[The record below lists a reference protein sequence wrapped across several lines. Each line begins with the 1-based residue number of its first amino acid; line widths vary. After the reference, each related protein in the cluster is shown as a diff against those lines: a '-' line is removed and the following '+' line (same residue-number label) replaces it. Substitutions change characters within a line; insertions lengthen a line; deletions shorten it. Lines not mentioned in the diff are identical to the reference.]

1 MVQQMKTAR
10 LVILGSAAL
19 AGVGAFFMLL
29 GGSKPPAPIRISVP
43 AAPPPMDRVLVA
55 EQDIPFGNMI
65 QQGDLRWQNWPKNGA
80 PPDSILEAQDPN
92 AVTEF
97 NGWLARGHLGA
108 GEPVYRDHLIAPGK
122 AGFMAAL
129 LPSGMRA
136 VAIGI
141 EPQGGT
147 TAGNFILPGDHVDV
161 IHTFKDD
168 DVARANGGD
177 GMVSETILHNVRV
190 LAIGQ
195 SIQKPGKEP
204 VIGGSNATLELTPRQ
219 VEQIILAQRVG
230 QLSLSLRS
238 MSDSNA
244 TASGDAPD
252 KDTNFTIV
260 RYGIPVPG
268 RVR

>member
-1 MVQQMKTAR
+1 MKPAR
-10 LVILGSAAL
+10 LFILGSAAL
-19 AGVGAFFMLL
+19 AGAGAFFMFL
-29 GGSKPPAPIRISVP
+29 GGPKAPAPIRIAIP
-43 AAPPPMDRVLVA
+43 APPPPMDQVLVA
-55 EQDIPFGNMI
+55 AQDVPFGDMV
-65 QQGDLRWQNWPKNGA
+65 QQGDLRWQSWPKNGA
-80 PPDSILEAQDPN
+80 PPGAILETEDPR
-92 AVTEF
+92 AASEF
-97 NGWLARGHLGA
+97 NGWLVRSHLSE
-108 GEPVYRDHLIAPGK
+108 GEPVSRDRLIEPGK

-136 VAIGI
+136 VAISI

-168 DVARANGGD
+168 DVARASGGD
-177 GMVSETILHNVRV
+177 GMVSETILRNVRV
-190 LAIGQ
+190 LAIGT

-204 VIGGSNATLELTPRQ
+204 VIGGSNATLELTPGQ

-252 KDTNFTIV
+252 KDVNFTIV
-260 RYGIPVPG
+260 RYGVPVPAST
-268 RVR
+268 R

>member
-1 MVQQMKTAR
+1 MIM
-10 LVILGSAAL
+10 
-19 AGVGAFFMLL
+19 
-29 GGSKPPAPIRISVP
+29 GGSKPPAPIRIAVP
-43 AAPPPMDRVLVA
+43 APPPPMDEVLVA
-55 EQDIPFGNMI
+55 GQDIPFGNMI
-65 QQGDLRWQNWPKNGA
+65 QQGDLRWQSWPRNGA
-80 PPDSILEAQDPN
+80 PPDAILEAQEPN
-92 AVTEF
+92 AAREF
-97 NGWLARGHLGA
+97 DGWLVRSRLNE
-108 GEPVYRDHLIAPGK
+108 GEPVYRDRLIAPGK

-129 LPSGMRA
+129 LPAGMRA
-136 VAIGI
+136 VAIAI

-168 DVARANGGD
+168 DAARADGDD
-177 GMVSETILHNVRV
+177 GMVSETILRNVRV

-195 SIQKPGKEP
+195 NIQKVGREP
-204 VIGGSNATLELTPRQ
+204 VIGGSNATLELTPKQ

-244 TASGDAPD
+244 TASDAPD

-260 RYGIPVPG
+260 RFGIPVPG
-268 RVR
+268 RTR

>member
-1 MVQQMKTAR
+1 MKTAR
-10 LVILGSAAL
+10 LVILGSAAI
-19 AGVGAFFMLL
+19 AGVGAFFMIVS
-29 GGSKPPAPIRISVP
+29 GGKPPATIRIAIP
-43 AAPPPMDRVLVA
+43 AAPTPMDEVLVA
-55 EQDIPFGNMI
+55 GKDIPFGDMI
-65 QQGDLRWQNWPKNGA
+65 QPGDFRWQSWPKNGA
-80 PPDSILEAQDPN
+80 PPDVIIESSEPN
-92 AVTEF
+92 GATEF
-97 NGWLARGHLGA
+97 TGWLVRSHVSE
-108 GEPVYRDHLIAPGK
+108 GEPIYRDRLIQPGK

-136 VAIGI
+136 VAIAI

-161 IHTFKDD
+161 IHTFRDD

-177 GMVSETILHNVRV
+177 GMVIETILRNVRV

-204 VIGGSNATLELTPRQ
+204 VIGGSNATLELTPKQ

-238 MSDSNA
+238 MADSNA
-244 TASGDAPD
+244 TASGGDAHD

>member
-1 MVQQMKTAR
+1 MKTAR

-19 AGVGAFFMLL
+19 AGVGAFFMIL
-29 GGSKPPAPIRISVP
+29 GGSRQPAPIRIAVP
-43 AAPPPMDRVLVA
+43 AAAPQMDQVLVA
-55 EQDIPFGNMI
+55 SKDIPFGDMI
-65 QQGDLRWQNWPKNGA
+65 QEGDLRWQSWPKNGA
-80 PPDSILEAQDPN
+80 PPDVILEAQEPQGDR
-92 AVTEF
+92 EYK
-97 NGWLARGHLGA
+97 GWLVRSHLSE
-108 GEPVYRDHLIAPGK
+108 GEPVYKDHLIQPGK

-129 LPSGMRA
+129 LPEGMRA
-136 VAIGI
+136 VAISI

-147 TAGNFILPGDHVDV
+147 TAGNFILPGDHVDL
-161 IHTFKDD
+161 IHTFRDD

-177 GMVSETILHNVRV
+177 GMVSETILRNVRV

-219 VEQIILAQRVG
+219 VEQVILAQRVG

-238 MSDSNA
+238 MADS
-244 TASGDAPD
+244 TAAAGDAPD
-252 KDTNFTIV
+252 KDTSLTIV
-260 RYGIPVPG
+260 RYGIPVPS